1 MSLSLM
7 SKNKKNNFCRSSL
20 VSDETFS
27 KKKSSTFLAPLSAI
41 SLLLLG
47 TSLVHAT
54 DIIVTPG
61 EPTIGQMLVTD
72 DPVVITIDDVDAFSD
87 EVKQESEDAKDQAVL
102 DYIASNP
109 TQPDPKPGM
118 PNNTRPTV
126 EDDVPQDVIDAAV
139 TAAVQ
144 TIFQSHTSGD
154 AGDATCAQ
162 QLDDSILALDSTATG
177 LSLGANIASLVGN
190 LSPTPGDQIGG
201 VIGDGLGIASDGVG
215 IASLATG
222 DIQNGLP
229 NCNSRFTGTI
239 KADANILAQQGISA
253 FNGGII
259 LGNADSVSYQEGI
272 TIGGGKVAGAGKG
285 GLDAETGDKDAVA
298 IGNGSKAE
306 KANDTAIG
314 TNAHAKGG
322 NSTAVGANTK
332 AFGENSS
339 ALGAEAEALEKNSTA
354 VGYKAKAEK
363 ENDTALGANS
373 NALGED
379 STAIGSNSNAEG
391 LKSTALGFQ
400 ATASKENDTALGAH
414 AVASGLNST
423 AVGDR
428 ANATGLNSLAIGSVS
443 IAGGENDVAVGTN
456 NNTGVNGNN
465 SILGNG
471 NQIISGKNNV
481 AIGVGHTITGDQNTA
496 IGDPITIDGQK
507 NFIAGNNSIV
517 VGDDNIVVGNENDV
531 GAVGTPISNN
541 LIVGDNN
548 DNINTDSNNIVGDS
562 NTVNIGTGNN
572 IFGDNSTIHGTRS
585 LAIGQEVAVLDSGAI
600 GIGAGVRISDG
611 AEGAIATG
619 RDSSIGTNSKRS
631 VVYGDNSSVADN
643 SPDSTVIGSNS
654 KGNAEDT
661 TVVGSN
667 AEANARGAAAFGHGA
682 VATLTD
688 QQVFGT
694 SSNTYKTPGITSDKS
709 RSRQVGRLQLTTTD
723 AYGNLAS
730 DQGSTFRA
738 IANLQAGVAIAL
750 AAKAPSLPGDKNF
763 GFRLGYGNFDGEA
776 TGVAASAIGV
786 LCRDC
791 FTQGDRLTL
800 DASFGVGWAE
810 FQSYQ
815 SDEVVSGQ
823 IGISWVW

>member
-1 MSLSLM
+1 MSLKFVHKKTN
-7 SKNKKNNFCRSSL
+7 KNSSL
-20 VSDETFS
+20 VP
-27 KKKSSTFLAPLSAI
+27 KKRKASSGIKLTRTLAPLSVG

-47 TSLVHAT
+47 TSLVHAGDVLVPT
-54 DIIVTPG
+54 G
-61 EPTIGQMLVTD
+61 EVSMTSGQMLDTSS
-72 DPVVITIDDVDAFSD
+72 PVDVSIENPDLFAEAVRDAAETAREDAIDDFLAQYNADND
-87 EVKQESEDAKDQAVL
+87 PDITRNEAKDL
-102 DYIASNP
+102 I
-109 TQPDPKPGM
+109 
-118 PNNTRPTV
+118 
-126 EDDVPQDVIDAAV
+126 PQSQVDAAV
-139 TAAVQ
+139 NGAITPIISSY
-144 TIFQSHTSGD
+144 TTGD
-154 AGDATCAQ
+154 GADTATCAQ
-162 QLDDSILALDSTATG
+162 QLDAAITGLEGTSNG
-177 LSLGANIASLVGN
+177 LSLGGDIANLVGN
-190 LSPTPGDQIGG
+190 VALIPPADAIAGIVGDSLSVAADAVDIATTATSG
-201 VIGDGLGIASDGVG
+201 V
-215 IASLATG
+215 
-222 DIQNGLP
+222 QNGLP
-229 NCNSRFTGTI
+229 NCNARFTGTI
-239 KADANILAQQGISA
+239 KGDANIIAKQGITA
-253 FNGGII
+253 FDGAIT
-259 LGNADSVSYQEGI
+259 LGNDGSISYQEGI
-272 TIGGGKVAGAGKG
+272 SLGGGNLSGAGFG

-322 NSTAVGANTK
+322 NSTAVGANSK

-373 NALGED
+373 NALGGD

-456 NNTGVNGNN
+456 NKTGVDGNN

-600 GIGAGVRISDG
+600 GIGAGVRVSDG

-667 AEANARGAAAFGHGA
+667 AEANARGAAAFGRGA

-776 TGVAASAIGV
+776 TGIAASAIGV